1 MKIVRC
7 PYIYIKNR
15 RDDILF
21 NVDQMT
27 VYIIETPYSIDN
39 AMYCCMMR

>member
-1 MKIVRC
+1 M
-7 PYIYIKNR
+7 YMNMAGYMYIKNR

-27 VYIIETPYSIDN
+27 VYIIETPYSMDKTI
-39 AMYCCMMR
+39 YSRMMR